1 MSSIFEFVHKKRTT
15 VKGEQ
20 GTSFDFEHK
29 KRLGTI
35 IHPPQAVSG
44 VAVGGAFS
52 DAFDSNSFW
61 VGLSSSIS
69 GTVVSI
75 NDFIFKHIKSI
86 R

>member
-1 MSSIFEFVHKKRTT
+1 MDFSFIHKKRIIT
-15 VKGEQ
+15 KNEQ
-20 GTSFDFEHK
+20 GTDFGFEHK
-29 KRLGTI
+29 KRLDTI

-61 VGLSSSIS
+61 VGSFSTIS
-69 GTVVSI
+69 GVVTSI
-75 NDFIFKHIKSI
+75 NDFLFKHIKSI